1 MPTKSDGA
9 TTFNGAQHL
18 QMLCCKPVAVL
29 LDETLSGHTDQIG
42 HFPLLPLHLLLLF
55 FPKKECV
62 QGTGGSADMTL
73 REMQVDGGFFEVA
86 MSQKE
91 LNRAQVSPSFE

>member
-1 MPTKSDGA
+1 
-9 TTFNGAQHL
+9 
-18 QMLCCKPVAVL
+18 MLGRDPVAVV
-29 LDETLSGHTDQIG
+29 LDKALSGHADQIG
-42 HFPLLPLHLLLLF
+42 HLPLWPLHLLLLF